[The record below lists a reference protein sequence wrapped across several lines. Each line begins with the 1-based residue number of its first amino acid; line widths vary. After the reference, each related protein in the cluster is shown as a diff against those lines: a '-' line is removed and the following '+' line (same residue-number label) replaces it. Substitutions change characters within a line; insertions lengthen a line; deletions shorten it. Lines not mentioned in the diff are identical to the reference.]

1 MTENVYGTL
10 KSFFTSFLFWYE
22 PTCTIISTTKDTGK
36 TMTSHSPEKSGFHL
50 SLPMI
55 LSSVPGIY
63 QPFLKAQTYRGK
75 KKVIFSHHLGHCLPN
90 GTYNVMKLPPG
101 G

>member
-1 MTENVYGTL
+1 MTENVCGAL
-10 KSFFTSFLFWYE
+10 KLFFTSFLLGMNP
-22 PTCTIISTTKDTGK
+22 PTVISTTTDTEK
-36 TMTSHSPEKSGFHL
+36 TMTSHFPEKGGFHL

-55 LSSVPGIY
+55 LSSVPSVS
-63 QPFLKAQTYRGK
+63 QPFLKAQTCRGK
-75 KKVIFSHHLGHCLPN
+75 KNNLSHHLGHCLPN